1 MTLSVTKKSITGI
14 VKKLENEKKQ
24 NNFANFFY
32 KYFFLME
39 RRMRR
44 WKAPAPS
51 TQWTIFPD
59 NGRAEVCGAAR
70 SGK

>member
-32 KYFFLME
+32 
-39 RRMRR
+39 
-44 WKAPAPS
+44 
-51 TQWTIFPD
+51 
-59 NGRAEVCGAAR
+59 N
-70 SGK
+70 